1 MVRMNQN
8 TSTNS
13 LLDKADQTLFGFLLG
28 MVLPMLMFFLYH
40 EIKFSYLSW
49 NQYVASA
56 KDLSVLPSFIRVC
69 VFINLPVFFLFN
81 LLKRFQLCK
90 GLFIASIIY
99 IALMFAV
106 KYIL

>member
-1 MVRMNQN
+1 MNQN
-8 TSTNS
+8 PPQTSF
-13 LLDKADQTLFGFLLG
+13 LDKADQTLFGFLLG
-28 MVLPMLMFFLYH
+28 MALPMLMFFFYH

-49 NQYVASA
+49 DQYVASA

-81 LLKRFQLCK
+81 LLKKFQLCK
-90 GLFIASIIY
+90 GIFIASVIY
-99 IALMFAV
+99 IALMFGV